1 MANIKLYTTDYC
13 PYCQMAKQ
21 LLQQREVEFEEIY
34 VSRDDQKTRTD
45 LYRQS
50 GMKTMPQIFSG
61 EQLIGGYTELSE
73 LDKKDM
79 LSSLK

>member
-1 MANIKLYTTDYC
+1 MAKVKMYTTDYC

-21 LLQQREVEFEEIY
+21 LLQQREVEFEEVY
-34 VSRDDQKTRTD
+34 VSRDDHKMRTD
-45 LYRQS
+45 LYKQS
-50 GMKTMPQIFSG
+50 GMKTMPQIFCG